1 MIGIGIG
8 QEIKGELADIRIIGD
23 KDNATIIKALIK
35 SRKGDDVANIDL
47 ESERNLVLSVGLFKK
62 VVVSLE
68 KQDAGPIL
76 VIEVEANP
84 KIKSAR
90 VEGSSLLNE
99 AQTEEFLRRNL
110 IEVGATLNTSR
121 ADSLI
126 QNIVTLYRQRGYPF
140 DVEVHLTV
148 TASDITTAEGKDL
161 VDVVYT
167 INEAA
172 KLDSVSAESCSVLDN
187 QEIESKFRPLV
198 DNKKFNFEIYRTA
211 VEDVAKQYYEAG
223 YRGSGIDTTGKTSLN
238 DGNLELVCRE
248 LRVSSIDGSAIG
260 VEEDQL
266 SLKVGD
272 LFNYDLL
279 LADAKK
285 FSNELNKDVNFA
297 QPIIIGDT
305 VRLRFL
311 AGPPETAGKIESIEI
326 IGNTVIPSEELI
338 AALDL
343 KVGDNFSSAIA
354 SEDFTK
360 LYDIYNSAGYIVARQ
375 AQYNYLDGV
384 YSQKISE
391 IKIAGYEIHFDQEN
405 PKSEDFLLTRYLPE
419 VGSVFNRNSFTRGVQ
434 NALRLGAFE
443 FLGQPEFKPSSDNPE
458 EVVVVIQLKERS
470 TAIFSPGLSYT
481 IGSGATTVETG
492 FEATASYED
501 TNFLGRGHTMGGQLA
516 AKTSD
521 IGFLLGGS
529 INYSIPWLYIDEFD
543 FKETPTRISFSL
555 FSNFNANQAMSS
567 KDGTK
572 ICLDPDKRKDN
583 SCDDATKVLIGD
595 YTQRETGFG
604 VGLGRRVAPFTTVG
618 VSARLSY
625 NNYILEPGEQCK
637 LDAQGKLTNAANC
650 VLPENESR
658 EFLPQDGFSG
668 RLGTSINYDD
678 RDNYNFPRM
687 GVHANASIAL
697 GFGNDYRNSKTK
709 DIQNY
714 IYVPIEFGVR
724 TYFQLSKED
733 PKHVLAFKLTAG
745 HQFGGD
751 YPTDRYFYVGG
762 GSGVT
767 GSRLIRGFTNSD
779 LDPSQSYAISSL
791 EYRYD
796 FGLDTVATDTVIG
809 FAYVDMGWASQIPG
823 YDDYNTPLLAGAGLG
838 VQLNLGFSGIS
849 LPPIRLDY
857 SFSEKHTSG
866 VFGFRFGPV
875 F

>member
-1 MIGIGIG
+1 MRIKKTIIIIILIMIGIGIG

-458 EVVVVIQLKERS
+458 EVVISISLKEKYSIVIQPSFAYVISSGSAKL
-470 TAIFSPGLSYT
+470 
-481 IGSGATTVETG
+481 GSGIEG
-492 FEATASYED
+492 GINFSD
-501 TNFLGRGHTMGGQLA
+501 TNFLGRAHDLGVDFNL
-516 AKTSD
+516 KTSD
-521 IGFLLGGS
+521 IGLLFGGG
-529 INYSIPWLYIDEFD
+529 INYSIPWLYIDALD

-572 ICLDPDKRKDN
+572 ICLDPEKRKDN
-583 SCDDATKVLIGD
+583 SCDDDTKVLIGD

-604 VGLGRRVAPFTTVG
+604 VGFGRQVAPFTTVG

-637 LDAQGKLTNAANC
+637 LDAQG
-650 VLPENESR
+650 
-658 EFLPQDGFSG
+658 
-668 RLGTSINYDD
+668 
-678 RDNYNFPRM
+678 
-687 GVHANASIAL
+687 
-697 GFGNDYRNSKTK
+697 
-709 DIQNY
+709 
-714 IYVPIEFGVR
+714 
-724 TYFQLSKED
+724 
-733 PKHVLAFKLTAG
+733 
-745 HQFGGD
+745 
-751 YPTDRYFYVGG
+751 
-762 GSGVT
+762 
-767 GSRLIRGFTNSD
+767 
-779 LDPSQSYAISSL
+779 
-791 EYRYD
+791 
-796 FGLDTVATDTVIG
+796 
-809 FAYVDMGWASQIPG
+809 
-823 YDDYNTPLLAGAGLG
+823 
-838 VQLNLGFSGIS
+838 
-849 LPPIRLDY
+849 
-857 SFSEKHTSG
+857 
-866 VFGFRFGPV
+866 
-875 F
+875 

>member
-1 MIGIGIG
+1 
-8 QEIKGELADIRIIGD
+8 
-23 KDNATIIKALIK
+23 
-35 SRKGDDVANIDL
+35 
-47 ESERNLVLSVGLFKK
+47 
-62 VVVSLE
+62 
-68 KQDAGPIL
+68 
-76 VIEVEANP
+76 
-84 KIKSAR
+84 
-90 VEGSSLLNE
+90 
-99 AQTEEFLRRNL
+99 
-110 IEVGATLNTSR
+110 
-121 ADSLI
+121 
-126 QNIVTLYRQRGYPF
+126 
-140 DVEVHLTV
+140 
-148 TASDITTAEGKDL
+148 
-161 VDVVYT
+161 
-167 INEAA
+167 
-172 KLDSVSAESCSVLDN
+172 
-187 QEIESKFRPLV
+187 
-198 DNKKFNFEIYRTA
+198 
-211 VEDVAKQYYEAG
+211 
-223 YRGSGIDTTGKTSLN
+223 
-238 DGNLELVCRE
+238 
-248 LRVSSIDGSAIG
+248 
-260 VEEDQL
+260 
-266 SLKVGD
+266 
-272 LFNYDLL
+272 
-279 LADAKK
+279 
-285 FSNELNKDVNFA
+285 
-297 QPIIIGDT
+297 
-305 VRLRFL
+305 
-311 AGPPETAGKIESIEI
+311 
-326 IGNTVIPSEELI
+326 
-338 AALDL
+338 
-343 KVGDNFSSAIA
+343 
-354 SEDFTK
+354 
-360 LYDIYNSAGYIVARQ
+360 
-375 AQYNYLDGV
+375 
-384 YSQKISE
+384 
-391 IKIAGYEIHFDQEN
+391 
-405 PKSEDFLLTRYLPE
+405 
-419 VGSVFNRNSFTRGVQ
+419 
-434 NALRLGAFE
+434 
-443 FLGQPEFKPSSDNPE
+443 
-458 EVVVVIQLKERS
+458 
-470 TAIFSPGLSYT
+470 
-481 IGSGATTVETG
+481 
-492 FEATASYED
+492 
-501 TNFLGRGHTMGGQLA
+501 
-516 AKTSD
+516 
-521 IGFLLGGS
+521 
-529 INYSIPWLYIDEFD
+529 
-543 FKETPTRISFSL
+543 
-555 FSNFNANQAMSS
+555 MSS

-572 ICLDPDKRKDN
+572 ICLDPEKRKDN
-583 SCDDATKVLIGD
+583 SCDDDTKVLIGD